1 MHHDDGHG
9 HDGGEEIHIRFS
21 PLESNPNGPVTA
33 YRVVV
38 LDETEPSVFDQDNLG
53 GWEHSQSEG
62 VPYWIAAEIGKTIS
76 TVRKA

>member
-1 MHHDDGHG
+1 MILPNATLGVL
-9 HDGGEEIHIRFS
+9 GGGQLGRMFTLAAIS
-21 PLESNPNGPVTA
+21 MG

-76 TVRKA
+76 TVRKS